1 MFFISVKEINRLK
14 KEINRLLSKGMLNI
28 CLKVTIESFSKLRIS
43 RFKKSVTR
51 SVFGKLQFTQ
61 ISWNFKAS
69 CCNLKSDVWKQNC
82 VAFLLLRLRLT
93 QKPLQLPI

>member
-1 MFFISVKEINRLK
+1 MFFFSVKEINRLK

-43 RFKKSVTR
+43 RFKKFVTR

-61 ISWNFKAS
+61 ISWNFKVS
-69 CCNLKSDVWKQNC
+69 CCILKSDVCKQNC
-82 VAFLLLRLRLT
+82 VAFLLLHLRLT
-93 QKPLQLPI
+93 QKPLQLPF